1 MKKFLSI
8 LVIFVVTMVF
18 SFSEINAKPKEA
30 PCMKKCTEPFT
41 KCQKD
46 AKGDKAKIEACN
58 TAKKDCAAL
67 CEKEEKD
74 KKDKKEKEDK
84 EKKDKKEGK
93 EVKEVKEEKGKKK

>member
-1 MKKFLSI
+1 MKKFFSI
-8 LVIFVVTMVF
+8 LMIFVVAMVF

-67 CEKEEKD
+67 CEKE
-74 KKDKKEKEDK
+74 DK
-84 EKKDKKEGK
+84 EKKDKEDKDK
-93 EVKEVKEEKGKKK
+93 KDKKEVKEEKGKKK

>member
-8 LVIFVVTMVF
+8 LVIFAAAMVF

-30 PCMKKCTEPFT
+30 PCMKKCTDPFT
-41 KCQKD
+41 KCKKD

-67 CEKEEKD
+67 CEKEEKE
-74 KKDKKEKEDK
+74 KKVKEEK

-93 EVKEVKEEKGKKK
+93 EDKEDKGKKSNQITII